1 MSQRPATPADLDAV
15 LALEQECFP
24 DPWGEQLIA
33 PGLSGELPTINYLV
47 SEDSSGVVGYA
58 VVSIA
63 GDIADLQRLGV
74 TQRVRRTGV
83 AGKLLDL
90 AITTAIMAER
100 RPPDRMLIEV
110 RADNAGALA
119 FYAAKDFVEIDRRP
133 RYYADGSDAVI
144 LRRSLGLG
152 CGGRRG

>member
-33 PGLSGELPTINYLV
+33 PGLAGELPTVTYLV
-47 SEDSSGVVGYA
+47 SEDADGVTGYV

-83 AGKLLDL
+83 AG
-90 AITTAIMAER
+90 
-100 RPPDRMLIEV
+100 
-110 RADNAGALA
+110 
-119 FYAAKDFVEIDRRP
+119 
-133 RYYADGSDAVI
+133 
-144 LRRSLGLG
+144 
-152 CGGRRG
+152 